1 MENESL
7 NVNQLKW
14 RCRRGIKE
22 VELLLI
28 PYFDTYFDQLS
39 ITGKK
44 IFTEILQEDDV
55 VLFEWFT
62 QRAEPS
68 DPQLAKMVYAMITK
82 SFCAL

>member
-1 MENESL
+1 MGNEPL

-28 PYFDTYFDQLS
+28 PYFDSYFSQLS
-39 ITGKK
+39 TTGQKC
-44 IFTEILQEDDV
+44 FTEILKEDDV

-62 QRAEPS
+62 QRAEPT
-68 DPQLAKMVYAMITK
+68 DPQMAKLVHAMITK
-82 SFCAL
+82 TFCDL